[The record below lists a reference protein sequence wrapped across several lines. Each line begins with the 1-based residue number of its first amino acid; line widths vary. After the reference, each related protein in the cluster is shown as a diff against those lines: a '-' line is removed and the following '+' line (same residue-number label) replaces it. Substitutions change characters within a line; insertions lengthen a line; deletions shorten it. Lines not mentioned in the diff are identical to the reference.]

1 MLLVDHLDGV
11 EEGVEFREGLAGG
24 HDLDRDA
31 FARLVDLSSAHELDT
46 DAGHRGDVG
55 VEVALVFALVE
66 RSAPAAR
73 FLGNGDLS
81 ASGGACSGGG
91 LWGPG
96 GPGVSLRLI
105 SPDGLRGSG
114 GGQRLGGWPRWAG
127 WLGVWHRVSEPV

>member
-1 MLLVDHLDGV
+1 MLLVNPFDGV

-81 ASGGACSGGG
+81 ASGGACSGGD
-91 LWGPG
+91 LWARAGTR
-96 GPGVSLRLI
+96 VRFSFIRHDVLLA
-105 SPDGLRGSG
+105 RG
-114 GGQRLGGWPRWAG
+114 AD
-127 WLGVWHRVSEPV
+127 E